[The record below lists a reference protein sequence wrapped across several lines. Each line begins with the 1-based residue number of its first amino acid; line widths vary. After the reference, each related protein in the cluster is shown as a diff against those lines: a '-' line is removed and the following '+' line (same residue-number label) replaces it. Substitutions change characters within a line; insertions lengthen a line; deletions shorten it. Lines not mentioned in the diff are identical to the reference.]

1 MIDVYSLC
9 PGGSGKKIK
18 FCCRN
23 RVDDFRKIYKF
34 LDANQNTACLNFID
48 SLLKTDPD
56 RACLLAIRCVIL
68 KSLPNRESDL
78 IETAKYFYE
87 KHPENPIAIAES
99 AQAIFLEGQ
108 RTIADKYAPL
118 PPAARTALV
127 VQERDELRQVIRNTI
142 SRYESAFSVSQPF
155 QYEQVVFKLETF
167 VKALVKIGF
176 YESANAWIGL
186 VLDMDLNQTFH
197 DVFVNNLHQ
206 LKTSKTIPL
215 CFRVGLKIKR
225 AAVDAPW
232 KKEFDDVIQ
241 NSALKIRWNQAISAL
256 RGLAEKYPELQTAP
270 EYWFDLA
277 LLHEWLCDLASAET
291 YWKQY
296 VQCDSVSFYDAL
308 EKQIR
313 ISFFKDSP
321 LEDAMNVCTLRF
333 PLTNV
338 AEVLEKIDSEPTFR
352 RVEDIRMQNLENGTL
367 LAAFD
372 VLDSPALES
381 LDGVDVDDIPVVV
394 GNVLLWKQTEE
405 NEEKKEDG
413 ENGEN
418 QESEAPKT
426 DGCLEVINVLQGGA
440 NFVAQEIQEII
451 GEWFAGEMEQTVT
464 RSISVTLDSIL
475 RKIALPSGLSDEEI
489 REIKNAHSR
498 SILLNRWI
506 HFPLG
511 ILKRQSMKK
520 AAQNPRLRL
529 QVETVIYAVR
539 YLLEREKLSVNVL
552 NELRE
557 ALDMEPTPE
566 ILPEQIQTLSPLFFD
581 KLDVNSLSPELLERV
596 FFVSRM
602 FNTNNLPTEIL
613 KSVADNPIYA
623 PSLRIEV
630 LKTLWSQNPQTEN
643 STDIIEKG
651 RALCH
656 ESNLPDVFFDIIEVA
671 CAINKGK
678 FHTVFEKIKHIRQEH
693 SDDKEAMQYVS
704 QLSQYMY
711 GIVQNMNPEDLSA
724 LQKQTS
730 VSLSSLEEFGF
741 PKPSFPLKNK

>member
-108 RTIADKYAPL
+108 RAIADKYAHL
-118 PPAARTALV
+118 APAARTALV
-127 VQERDELRQVIRNTI
+127 VQERDELRRVIRSTI
-142 SRYESAFSVSQPF
+142 ARYESAFSVSQPF

-167 VKALVKIGF
+167 VKALIKIGF

-225 AAVDAPW
+225 APADVPW
-232 KKEFDDVIQ
+232 KDEFDAVIQ
-241 NSALKIRWNQAISAL
+241 NSALKIRWSQAISEL
-256 RGLAEKYPELQTAP
+256 KSLAEKYPEIQNAA
-270 EYWFDLA
+270 EYSFNLA
-277 LLHEWLCDLASAET
+277 LLHEWLCDLSTAEQ

-296 VQCDSVSFYDAL
+296 LKCDAVSFYDAL

-321 LEDAMNVCTLRF
+321 LEDAMDICTLRF

-338 AEVLEKIDSEPTFR
+338 AEVLEKLDSEPTFR

-381 LDGVDVDDIPVVV
+381 IDGVDVDDIPVVV
-394 GNVLLWKQTEE
+394 GNVLLWKQTEGT
-405 NEEKKEDG
+405 EK
-413 ENGEN
+413 NG
-418 QESEAPKT
+418 S
-426 DGCLEVINVLQGGA
+426 LEVINVLQGGA
-440 NFVAQEIQEII
+440 NFVAQEIKSII
-451 GEWFAGEMEQTVT
+451 GTWFAGEMKQTVT
-464 RSISVTLDSIL
+464 RNISVTLDSIL
-475 RKIALPSGLSDEEI
+475 RKIALPSGLSDEKI
-489 REIKNAHSR
+489 REIKNAHCR

-511 ILKRQSMKK
+511 ILNHQSIKN
-520 AAQNPRLRL
+520 AAQKPQLRL

-539 YLLEREKLSVNVL
+539 YLLDREKLSLKVL
-552 NELRE
+552 DELRA
-557 ALDMEPTPE
+557 ALNMEPAPE
-566 ILPEQIQTLSPLFFD
+566 ILPEQIQNLSPIFFD
-581 KLDVNSLSPELLERV
+581 QLNMKALTPELMERV
-596 FFVSRM
+596 FFVSKM

-613 KSVADNPIYA
+613 KTVADNSSYA

-630 LKTLWSQNPQTEN
+630 LKTLWSQNPQAEN

-651 RALCH
+651 RALCKDN
-656 ESNLPDVFFDIIEVA
+656 NLPDVFFDIMEVA
-671 CAINKGK
+671 CAINEGK
-678 FHTVFEKIKHIRQEH
+678 FHTVFEKIKHIRQNH

-711 GIVQNMNPEDLSA
+711 GIVQNMNPADLTA

-730 VSLSSLEEFGF
+730 VSLSNLEEYGF
-741 PKPSFPLKNK
+741 IKPSFPQKNQ